1 MIKIAL
7 LGIMTVLLCMVFK
20 NWKPEYALVLSICM
34 CFLIFFLIVG
44 RFEMVVEILGKLTDQ
59 LKLDPTFGKI
69 ILKITGITF
78 VSEISSNI
86 CKDAGYQAISGQ
98 IELVGKIIILTMSFP
113 IFLSILDTVDSFL

>member
-69 ILKITGITF
+69 I
-78 VSEISSNI
+78 
-86 CKDAGYQAISGQ
+86 
-98 IELVGKIIILTMSFP
+98 
-113 IFLSILDTVDSFL
+113 